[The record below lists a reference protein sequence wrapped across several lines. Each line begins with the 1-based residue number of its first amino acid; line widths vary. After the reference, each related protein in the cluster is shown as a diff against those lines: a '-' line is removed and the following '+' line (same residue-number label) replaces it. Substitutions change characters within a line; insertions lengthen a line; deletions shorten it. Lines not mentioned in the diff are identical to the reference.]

1 MDESNLEE
9 NTPLL
14 PEDHSLE
21 TNKPDQ
27 LSGISPLAVGG
38 RCSGS
43 ELDQR
48 LQRQIGWIT
57 ASLVNVSYMIGGGIF
72 ASPALTL
79 SLVGSG
85 GMNIVVWVFASLITL
100 TGVATYA
107 ELGTMVNGGEKEY
120 LAYIYRKPKLLLSYV
135 FAFYEII
142 VIAAGIASQ
151 STVFGR
157 YLNVALFG
165 MDASTPLLDRVW
177 AVSVATL
184 LHLVNIW
191 SVNATLKTMVAL
203 TAIKISVLVLIILT
217 GVLTLGGLLPSDV
230 NFLENISFNGTST
243 SIAPYASAFYYV
255 SYTVQKL
262 YRNVFDICLSSPTKV
277 SAEYTCLGFLDLTCH
292 LNYSTKDPIKNLPK
306 IAESALGLTAILY
319 VLAIVSYMTVLS
331 VDDIKKSELT
341 VAASFFTKVFGGGF
355 SSRVLPVLV
364 GLSAVGC
371 TASLTFSGGR
381 LILETARDGLIPY
394 GHTIGYV
401 SPEYKSPINAMILQY
416 VLVVVYLIATPGSV
430 YQFIIAFAS
439 WPAYIFFL
447 LIGVGVFI
455 LRQREPA
462 LTRPYKAFSSF
473 VVIFIIFSIYEIL
486 FVFVPVPSE
495 DYPYWCKY
503 CIACVVIISY
513 FYTMGNLCEYYQ
525 KNAAPYAAA
534 IVVMSG
540 AHTKS
545 VIQYYQVIVL
555 DSPSKSYN
563 KQILNQGR
571 EALAREVYA

>member
-1 MDESNLEE
+1 MDESSLQE

-14 PEDHSLE
+14 PESESLD
-21 TNKPDQ
+21 TSKPGQ
-27 LSGISPLAVGG
+27 LCGISPLAVG
-38 RCSGS
+38 
-43 ELDQR
+43 DQR

-57 ASLVNVSYMIGGGIF
+57 ASLINVSYMIGGGIF

-85 GMNIVVWVFASLITL
+85 GMNIVVWVFASLIAL

-107 ELGTMVNGGEKEY
+107 ELGTMLPRSGGEKEY
-120 LAYIYRKPKLLLSYV
+120 LAYIYRKPKLLLPYV

-165 MDASTPLLDRVW
+165 MEASTPLLDRVW
-177 AVSVATL
+177 AVLVATL

-191 SVNATLKTMVAL
+191 SVNATLKSMVAL
-203 TAIKISVLVLIILT
+203 TAIKISVLLLIILT
-217 GVLTLGGLLPSDV
+217 GVLTLCGLLPSDV

-243 SIAPYASAFYYV
+243 SIAPYASAFYYCMHGY
-255 SYTVQKL
+255 S
-262 YRNVFDICLSSPTKV
+262 
-277 SAEYTCLGFLDLTCH
+277 GFNAIQYSLDEV
-292 LNYSTKDPIKNLPK
+292 KDPIKNLPK

-331 VDDIKKSELT
+331 VEDIKKSELT
-341 VAASFFTKVFGGGF
+341 VAASFFTKVFGDGF

-394 GHTIGYV
+394 GQTIGYV
-401 SPEYKSPINAMILQY
+401 SPKYKSPINAMVLQY
-416 VLVVVYLIATPGSV
+416 VLVVVYLIATPGAV

-462 LTRPYKAFSSF
+462 LKRPYKAYSSF

-495 DYPYWCKY
+495 DYPYW
-503 CIACVVIISY
+503 S
-513 FYTMGNLCEYYQ
+513 
-525 KNAAPYAAA
+525 PYAAA
-534 IVVMSG
+534 IVTML
-540 AHTKS
+540 AS
-545 VIQYYQVIVL
+545 VGLWYYQVIVL
-555 DSPSKSYN
+555 DSPSNSYN